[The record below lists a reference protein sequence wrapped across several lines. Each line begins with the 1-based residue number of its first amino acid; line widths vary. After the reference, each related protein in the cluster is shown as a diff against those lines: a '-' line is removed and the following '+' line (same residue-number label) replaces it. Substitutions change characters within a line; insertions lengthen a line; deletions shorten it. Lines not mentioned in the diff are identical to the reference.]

1 MIYCYNET
9 EKPKYCQQ
17 YLVIFPVIYSLHIQI
32 KSDMSLKKKKTESY
46 SSLQSSLCYDPC
58 CCPVRCSRGNF
69 QLPPCA
75 VYVDLCANNTRKNNN
90 TDNS

>member
-32 KSDMSLKKKKTESY
+32 KSDMSLKKKKLRVTAVFKVPYATTLAVVLLDVVGETF
-46 SSLQSSLCYDPC
+46 
-58 CCPVRCSRGNF
+58 NF
-69 QLPPCA
+69 HPAL
-75 VYVDLCANNTRKNNN
+75 YM
-90 TDNS
+90 

>member
-32 KSDMSLKKKKTESY
+32 KSDMSLKKKKLRVTAVFKVPHATTLAVVLLDVVGETFNFH
-46 SSLQSSLCYDPC
+46 
-58 CCPVRCSRGNF
+58 PV
-69 QLPPCA
+69 L
-75 VYVDLCANNTRKNNN
+75 YM
-90 TDNS
+90 

>member
-32 KSDMSLKKKKTESY
+32 KSDMSLKKKQNWVPAVFKVPHAATLAVVLLDVAGETF
-46 SSLQSSLCYDPC
+46 
-58 CCPVRCSRGNF
+58 NF
-69 QLPPCA
+69 HPAP
-75 VYVDLCANNTRKNNN
+75 YI
-90 TDNS
+90 